1 MKKLFVIGL
10 IITTIITACRDEIN
24 IPEYDS
30 YVDNN
35 SPSFEIIF
43 PSIDTTISGKDT
55 INFEIICKDDY
66 EIDSFFFEIQPAD
79 FSSELFTYK
88 TAVNDSVYIFNLSYP
103 LPTKDS
109 MRYEAYVKAIDVVG
123 NSNNKVYFFTAK

>member
-10 IITTIITACRDEIN
+10 ITAGIITACNDEFN

-30 YVDNN
+30 YIDGN
-35 SPSFEIIF
+35 SPTFEIIY
-43 PSIDTTISGKDT
+43 PSVDTTITDKDT

-66 EIDSFFFEIQPAD
+66 EIDSFFFEIQPTD
-79 FSSELFTYK
+79 FSSELFTFK
-88 TAVNDSVYIFNLSYP
+88 TAVNDSVYTFNLSYP
-103 LPTKDS
+103 LPTKDI
-109 MRYEAYVKAIDVVG
+109 MRYEAYVKGVDVVG

>member
-10 IITTIITACRDEIN
+10 ITAGIITACNDEFN

-30 YVDNN
+30 YIDGN
-35 SPSFEIIF
+35 SPTFEIIY
-43 PSIDTTISGKDT
+43 PSVDTTITDKDT
-55 INFEIICKDDY
+55 INFEIICKVDY
-66 EIDSFFFEIQPAD
+66 EIDSFFFEIQPTD
-79 FSSELFTYK
+79 FSSELFTFK
-88 TAVNDSVYIFNLSYP
+88 TAVNDSVYTFNLSYP

-109 MRYEAYVKAIDVVG
+109 MRYEAYVKGVDVVG